1 MSFFIIFWLVFYRR
15 WSDKIVTVCFF
26 LCKNRKREC
35 GCNNETCKNG
45 GQDFFHKNTSFLII
59 MHFFIS
65 AYFYYSR
72 FLILLNFRINILYD
86 EYRNFIQ
93 FY

>member
-1 MSFFIIFWLVFYRR
+1 
-15 WSDKIVTVCFF
+15 
-26 LCKNRKREC
+26 
-35 GCNNETCKNG
+35 
-45 GQDFFHKNTSFLII
+45 

-72 FLILLNFRINILYD
+72 FLILLDFRMNILYD